1 MQTNNLAQNQKSK
14 TKPRKFQRFWVK
26 EPRHSETNF
35 AKKRYTLTPLCIS
48 DDFGLKS
55 PSHSETTFA
64 KKRYA
69 LMPLFQTIWG
79 LRSPPPSVR
88 NQFRQKTVY
97 LNTSMYFRRFRV
109 KEPQSFRNHFRQKTV
124 YLNASMYFRRFRV
137 KEPRHSEKKMP
148 KNGISLFYYTSST
161 LRLVLEL

>member
-1 MQTNNLAQNQKSK
+1 MQNPVDKRTRRLGMQTNNMARNQKSK
-14 TKPRKFQRFWVK
+14 TKARKFQRLWVK
-26 EPRHSETNF
+26 EPR
-35 AKKRYTLTPLCIS
+35 
-48 DDFGLKS
+48 
-55 PSHSETTFA
+55 HSETTFA

-69 LMPLFQTIWG
+69 LMPLFPTIWG
-79 LRSPPPSVR
+79 LRSPPPSAR

-97 LNTSMYFRRFRV
+97 LNTSMYFRRFLV

-124 YLNASMYFRRFRV
+124 DLNTSMYFRRFRV
-137 KEPRHSEKKMP
+137 KEPRHSEEKLP